1 MDEKIT
7 EDQAIQ
13 ELGKGFSK
21 AEKMLQDDE
30 KMERFL
36 QKLEKKL
43 KIIPKVGDALAM
55 LPILISL
62 VRNYVKK
69 RYKNI
74 PIGTIIAIVSALIYV
89 LTPIDLIPDVIVG
102 AGFIDDAL
110 VVATCLKLV
119 GSDVEEYKKW
129 RKENNKI
136 IEG

>member
-1 MDEKIT
+1 MKKNIT

-21 AEKMLQDDE
+21 AENMLKDDD

-36 QKLEKKL
+36 QKVEKKI
-43 KIIPKVGDALAM
+43 KIIPKVGNALSM
-55 LPILISL
+55 LPVLISL
-62 VRNYVKK
+62 VRNYIKK
-69 RYKNI
+69 EYNNI

-89 LTPIDLIPDVIVG
+89 LAPIDLIPDVVVG

-119 GSDVEEYKKW
+119 GSDVEEYQKW
-129 RKENNKI
+129 REENNKVI
-136 IEG
+136 DE